1 MYLNKKSEKTER
13 ENGQKNTSLTA
24 GFLNGFPQYN
34 MLIDSNIENC
44 LIDNKF

>member
-1 MYLNKKSEKTER
+1 MEKTDC

-24 GFLNGFPQYN
+24 SFLNGLRQFN
-34 MLIDSNIENC
+34 VLKNSNIDNF